1 MAAAVATAE
10 SALRA
15 EMAARGDGA
24 DADDTI
30 ARIRAEPA
38 RFKDQQ
44 NAVGELARKLIEKA
58 EQDARMDVDPVVV
71 DNPLPRPGQSSST
84 AVEIDVSWTPKSAIA
99 KRSGAMPASLA
110 QLAASQIMAAHN
122 EVAVEVLDTIW
133 KIPAVQ
139 QQLIERLF
147 QIPRDLYC
155 LYLSLNTPISI
166 VALVG
171 HHGDNLPAVYPIQ
184 CTAEDLPTWFFNF
197 MEIFLPAD
205 LPERFLDYCHDGQG
219 GLPFDFHHPEAVVD
233 LYDRL
238 SDSDKDSV
246 RIAIGDD
253 FNAIDRVEAN
263 IDQADEFRGLLR
275 AATLRDLT
283 MDWVMRLYED
293 KMNANLEKLYTKTPE
308 LTLHFDYANW
318 PPRS

>member
-38 RFKDQQ
+38 RFNDRP
-44 NAVGELARKLIEKA
+44 NALGELARKLIEEA

-71 DNPLPRPGQSSST
+71 DNPLPRPGRSSST
-84 AVEIDVSWTPKSAIA
+84 AVEVDVSWPPKSSIA
-99 KRSGAMPASLA
+99 KRSGAMPPSLA

-133 KIPAVQ
+133 KISAVQ

-147 QIPRDLYC
+147 RIPRDPYC
-155 LYLSLNTPISI
+155 VDLREDTPISI
-166 VALVG
+166 VALD
-171 HHGDNLPAVYPIQ
+171 HHVYPIQ
-184 CTAEDLPTWFFNF
+184 CTAADLPRWFFKF
-197 MEIFLPAD
+197 MVEFLPVD
-205 LPERFLDYCHDGQG
+205 LPERYEEYSHDGQG
-219 GLPFDFHHPEAVVD
+219 GLSFDFNQPEAVVD

-246 RIAIGDD
+246 RIQIGDE
-253 FNAIDRVEAN
+253 FNTIDRVEAI
-263 IDQADEFRGLLR
+263 IDEADEFRGLLR
-275 AATLRDLT
+275 AAALHDPT
-283 MDWVMRLYED
+283 MDWVMRLHDD

>member
-30 ARIRAEPA
+30 ARIWAEPA
-38 RFKDQQ
+38 RFKDRP
-44 NAVGELARKLIEKA
+44 NALGELARNLIEEA

-71 DNPLPRPGQSSST
+71 DNPLPRPWPSSST
-84 AVEIDVSWTPKSAIA
+84 AVEVDVSRPPKSAIA
-99 KRSGAMPASLA
+99 KRSGAMPPSLA
-110 QLAASQIMAAHN
+110 QLAGSQIMAAHN

-147 QIPRDLYC
+147 RIPRDPYC
-155 LYLSLNTPISI
+155 MDLVEDTPISI
-166 VALVG
+166 VALDPVRG
-171 HHGDNLPAVYPIQ
+171 TLDGRHVYPIQ
-184 CTAEDLPTWFFNF
+184 CTA
-197 MEIFLPAD
+197 AD
-205 LPERFLDYCHDGQG
+205 LPRWLFKFMVEFLPVDVPERREDYSHDGQG
-219 GLPFDFHHPEAVVD
+219 GLSFDFHQPEAVVD

-238 SDSDKDSV
+238 SDSDMDSV
-246 RIAIGDD
+246 RIQIGDD
-253 FNAIDRVEAN
+253 FNTIDRVEAN
-263 IDQADEFRGLLR
+263 IDEADEFRGLLR
-275 AATLRDLT
+275 AATLRDLS

-293 KMNANLEKLYTKTPE
+293 KMNANLEKLY
-308 LTLHFDYANW
+308 
-318 PPRS
+318 

>member
-38 RFKDQQ
+38 RFKDRP
-44 NAVGELARKLIEKA
+44 NALGELARKLIEEA

-84 AVEIDVSWTPKSAIA
+84 AVEVDVSWPP
-99 KRSGAMPASLA
+99 KRSGAMPPSLA
-110 QLAASQIMAAHN
+110 KLAASQIMAAHN
-122 EVAVEVLDTIW
+122 EVAVEVFDTIIDTIW
-133 KIPAVQ
+133 NLPAVQ

-147 QIPRDLYC
+147 RIPRDPYC
-155 LYLSLNTPISI
+155 LYLSLDTPISI

-171 HHGDNLPAVYPIQ
+171 HHGDSLPAVYPIL
-184 CTAEDLPTWFFNF
+184 CTAEDLPRWFFKF
-197 MEIFLPAD
+197 MVEFLPVD
-205 LPERFLDYCHDGQG
+205 IPERYEEYSHDGQG
-219 GLPFDFHHPEAVVD
+219 GLSFDFHQPEAVVD

-246 RIAIGDD
+246 RIEIGDD
-253 FNAIDRVEAN
+253 FNTIDRVEAD
-263 IDQADEFRGLLR
+263 IDEVDEFRGLLR